1 MLQLPDIKRQHFL
14 YSLFYN
20 LIEEDIKKEMTKLE
34 HVDFYDYSDPRKTLY
49 HYQKSL
55 ENK

>member
-49 HYQKSL
+49 YYQKSL

>member
-49 HYQKSL
+49 YYQKSI

>member
-34 HVDFYDYSDPRKTLY
+34 HVDFYDYYDPRKTLY
-49 HYQKSL
+49 YYQKSL